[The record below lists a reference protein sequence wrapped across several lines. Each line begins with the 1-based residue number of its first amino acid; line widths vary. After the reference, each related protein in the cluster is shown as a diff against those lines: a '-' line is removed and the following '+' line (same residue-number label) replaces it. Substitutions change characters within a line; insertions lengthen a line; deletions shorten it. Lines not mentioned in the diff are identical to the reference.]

1 MSQFM
6 DVSPPP
12 LLSALID
19 LSSHETLSL
28 SLTHTHIALFGC
40 FFYLLI
46 RGLLLGGDFSQ
57 LAIQLIGIGCVG
69 AFTCAFSFLVWNLLR
84 ATTGLRVSKRDE
96 ISGLDDSEH
105 GQQAYHLTA

>member
-1 MSQFM
+1 MF
-6 DVSPPP
+6 PPP
-12 LLSALID
+12 PPFGSNRLVLSRD
-19 LSSHETLSL
+19 SLSL